1 MKILKKIF
9 NKRFIPNIENYNPT
23 KFIFLTFLFSICVAL
38 LDGVIYYF
46 FFMEEKSFLGALF
59 FHVSLFDIYIRIMII
74 ITFTI
79 FGSLTAIFI
88 NKIKT
93 HKEQLAESE
102 LKFKTFVT
110 HSKDWIYW
118 IAPDKSFYFIS
129 PSCKEITGY
138 STEEFANNID
148 LLNRI
153 IYNEDRELFIEH
165 ENNSLR
171 GENLDEL
178 EFRIVTKNNE
188 IKWIHHLCQSIYS
201 GDGKYVGHCVS
212 NRDITKLKETQ
223 NELAKL
229 SNQLQNTN
237 RTLEELVDQRTMEMK
252 TFMIQCP
259 YPRAIYDN
267 KGNLVSCNP
276 AWDNTFNSYS
286 DKKTI
291 YNNLLIKNSKLED
304 KVKKVFQTG
313 ERFKSY
319 PVYIEEIDKML
330 IFDFY
335 SIKNKKNEIEKI
347 VCNIEDITEQARS
360 EELTQELETRKDLVG
375 EIFDFLDAERKH
387 ISKELHDRI
396 GQNLMLIKMN
406 AEMQQESNSTD
417 ITKINEIIELTRK
430 TSKEI
435 KEIIY
440 SLYPEEIE
448 KYGLTESI
456 QNMINRVSKLSK
468 IKFEVKFFGKNI
480 GLNKRYELAIFRVS
494 QEALNNITKH
504 SNATEACFEYH
515 FKHDM
520 IFGKISDNGAG
531 FDLNKNGKVSSESK
545 YGLKFIRER
554 IESIEGQ
561 LELYSEI
568 NKGTTIYFEIP
579 LSEQHN
585 EEN

>member
-1 MKILKKIF
+1 MKIFKKIF

-79 FGSLTAIFI
+79 FGSLTALFI
-88 NKIKT
+88 NKIKK

-110 HSKDWIYW
+110 HSKDWVYW
-118 IAPDKSFYFIS
+118 ITPDKSFYFIS
-129 PSCKEITGY
+129 PSCKEIAGY
-138 STEEFANNID
+138 STEEFSNNID
-148 LLNRI
+148 LIDKI
-153 IYNEDRELFIEH
+153 IYKEDQELFIEH
-165 ENNSLR
+165 EYNSLK
-171 GENLDEL
+171 GKNLDEL
-178 EFRIVTKNNE
+178 EFRIVTKSNE

-201 GDGKYVGHCVS
+201 VDGKYIGHIVS

-276 AWDNTFNSYS
+276 AWDNAFDSYNGE
-286 DKKTI
+286 KII
-291 YNNLLIKNSKLED
+291 YNNLIIKNSKLND

-319 PVYIEEIDKML
+319 PVYIEELDKIL

-347 VCNIEDITEQARS
+347 VCNIEDITEQARTK
-360 EELTQELETRKDLVG
+360 ELAEELETRKDLVG

-417 ITKINEIIELTRK
+417 LTKINEIIELTRE
-430 TSKEI
+430 TTKEI

-468 IKFEVKFFGKNI
+468 IKFEVKFFGENI
-480 GLNKRYELAIFRVS
+480 VLNKRYELAIFRVS

-515 FKHDM
+515 FKPNI
-520 IFGKISDNGAG
+520 IFGKIYDNGVG
-531 FDLNKNGKVSSESK
+531 FNLEEEKRESK

-568 NKGTTIYFEIP
+568 NRGTTIYFEIP